1 MKLLR
6 RIALFKRLPHLH
18 PLPSEPQEIIPAEER
33 SKHPAFASEFATLQE
48 TLMPVFRELENEALN
63 CQNRYRAM
71 YLILIA
77 GSALTTILIV
87 LELAIL
93 SATWLD
99 IVGTFVALILTL
111 AAGLLEAF
119 EYQKRY
125 YNARLGTE
133 RLRSAY
139 FLFLGHLD
147 RYENSDRVRQLE
159 SRIIEIRKGVE
170 DNGSTSEGVS

>member
-1 MKLLR
+1 MLR
-6 RIALFKRLPHLH
+6 RITLFNRLPRLH
-18 PLPSEPQEIIPAEER
+18 PLPSKPQEIIPEEER
-33 SKHPAFASEFATLQE
+33 RKHPAFAAEFAILQE
-48 TLMPVFRELENEALN
+48 KLIPAFRELENEALD
-63 CQNRYRAM
+63 CQNRYRFM

-77 GSALTTILIV
+77 GSALTTILVV

-93 SATWLD
+93 TATWLD

-111 AAGLLEAF
+111 AVGLLEAF

-125 YNARLGTE
+125 YNARLGAE

-170 DNGSTSEGVS
+170 GYGSTAEGVS